1 MIVSGPSG
9 AGKGTLVE
17 RVVDRVPGVW
27 VSVSATTRPPRSGE
41 VEGEHYLF
49 LSPEGFERKVQ
60 RNEFLEHAS
69 VHGNRYGTLRSEVEA
84 RLQEGLH
91 VILEIDVQGALQVKD
106 AMPDAVLV
114 FILAPS
120 MEDLRKRLEARGSED
135 EEEVRKRLRT
145 AEREVRLVDTYD
157 YVIINDDAARATEE
171 LADII
176 RSLSREED

>member
-27 VSVSATTRPPRSGE
+27 VSVSATTRPPRPGE

-49 LSPEGFERKVQ
+49 LSPEEFERKVQ

-135 EEEVRKRLRT
+135 EEEVLKRLRT

-171 LADII
+171 LADVI

>member
-1 MIVSGPSG
+1 
-9 AGKGTLVE
+9 
-17 RVVDRVPGVW
+17 
-27 VSVSATTRPPRSGE
+27 

-49 LSPEGFERKVQ
+49 LSPEEFERKVQ

-135 EEEVRKRLRT
+135 EEEVLKRLRT

-171 LADII
+171 LADVI

>member
-1 MIVSGPSG
+1 VIVSGPSG

-27 VSVSATTRPPRSGE
+27 VSVSATTRPPRPGE

-49 LSPEGFERKVQ
+49 LSPEEFERKVQ

-135 EEEVRKRLRT
+135 EEEVLKRLRT

-171 LADII
+171 LADVI